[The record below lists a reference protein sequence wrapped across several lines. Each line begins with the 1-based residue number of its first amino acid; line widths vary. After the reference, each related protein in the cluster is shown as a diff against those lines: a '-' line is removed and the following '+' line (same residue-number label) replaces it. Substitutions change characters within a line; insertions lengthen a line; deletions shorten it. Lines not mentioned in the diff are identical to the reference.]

1 MSTFDLIGFD
11 ADDTLWE
18 NEALYAQ
25 AREQFKD
32 VLAKY
37 EISGPVDDLL
47 DEIEIRNLK
56 FYGYGVMGFVLSLV
70 ETGIEGTAGRI
81 SAADVRS
88 ILALSKKMIAADVQL
103 LRYAEPTL
111 RELAAH
117 NRLMLITKGDLLHQ
131 HSKLARSGLRNFFSS
146 VEVVSDKTPEVY
158 TEILARHGAAPER
171 FLMVGNSMRSDILP
185 VLEIGGWAVY
195 VPSELTWSHEQSELP
210 GQFIGRCFELE
221 HLGLLPAWLADQGT
235 SPRAA

>member
-1 MSTFDLIGFD
+1 MAMFDLIAFD

-25 AREQFKD
+25 AREQFKA

-37 EISGPVDDLL
+37 EIPGSIDDLL
-47 DEIEIRNLK
+47 DEIEIRNLN

-70 ETGIEGTAGRI
+70 ETGIEITGGRI
-81 SAADVRS
+81 SAADVQS
-88 ILALSKKMIAADVQL
+88 TLALSKKMIAAEVRL
-103 LRYAEPTL
+103 LQYAEPTL
-111 RELAAH
+111 RELAAD

-131 HSKLARSGLRNFFSS
+131 HSKLARSGLKQYFRHI
-146 VEVVSDKTPEVY
+146 EVVSDKTPEVY
-158 TEILARHGAAPER
+158 TEILIRHGAAPKR

-195 VPSELTWSHEQSELP
+195 VPSELTWSHEQSDFPER
-210 GQFIGRCFELE
+210 FVGRCFELE
-221 HLGLLPAWLADQGT
+221 HLGLLPAWLEEVGRNE
-235 SPRAA
+235 RA